1 MNFRRRLRQ
10 RCLTKR
16 CLVEKC
22 KSTASRFIDVGP
34 ERKWL
39 CALHF
44 ELEKSAGAEGASIMR
59 CATCNADLEKEEC
72 SHVRGDVRAPSA
84 GALVAI

>member
-10 RCLTKR
+10 RRPMKR
-16 CLVEKC
+16 CSVEKC

-44 ELEKSAGAEGASIMR
+44 EI
-59 CATCNADLEKEEC
+59 EKENKNGTKEIILG
-72 SHVRGDVRAPSA
+72 S
-84 GALVAI
+84 

>member
-10 RCLTKR
+10 RHLMKR
-16 CLVEKC
+16 CPVEKC

-39 CALHF
+39 CAPHF
-44 ELEKSAGAEGASIMR
+44 EMGKENKNGTKEIVAS
-59 CATCNADLEKEEC
+59 
-72 SHVRGDVRAPSA
+72 S
-84 GALVAI
+84 

>member
-10 RCLTKR
+10 RRPMKR
-16 CLVEKC
+16 CSVEKC

-44 ELEKSAGAEGASIMR
+44 EIENGEFVSG
-59 CATCNADLEKEEC
+59 CAN
-72 SHVRGDVRAPSA
+72 GDRVTNILIETGPRAV
-84 GALVAI
+84 GLFERKQFG